1 MDTLHMLT
9 EPIRKANARRLQEET
24 NGLIKELFTPLYYKK
39 GGRQMYV
46 KIKRML
52 AVITRAKRR
61 ILYSKWKEVME
72 DKCAPCDS
80 YKHVHLSISGNKFGV
95 LIGSKNGQI

>member
-1 MDTLHMLT
+1 M
-9 EPIRKANARRLQEET
+9 
-24 NGLIKELFTPLYYKK
+24 PLYYKK
-39 GGRQMYV
+39 GSQMYV
-46 KIKRML
+46 KIKRKL

-80 YKHVHLSISGNKFGV
+80 YKHVHLSISGTILGDTNPASHARATRPDNN
-95 LIGSKNGQI
+95 IGS

>member
-1 MDTLHMLT
+1 M
-9 EPIRKANARRLQEET
+9 PIC
-24 NGLIKELFTPLYYKK
+24 YKK
-39 GGRQMYV
+39 GRQMYV
-46 KIKRML
+46 KIKRKF
-52 AVITRAKRR
+52 AVITRGKRR

-80 YKHVHLSISGNKFGV
+80 YKHVHLSISGTILGV

>member
-24 NGLIKELFTPLYYKK
+24 NGLIKELFMPLYYKK

-52 AVITRAKRR
+52 AVITRVKRR

-72 DKCAPCDS
+72 EKCAPCDS
-80 YKHVHLSISGNKFGV
+80 
-95 LIGSKNGQI
+95 

>member
-1 MDTLHMLT
+1 
-9 EPIRKANARRLQEET
+9 
-24 NGLIKELFTPLYYKK
+24 
-39 GGRQMYV
+39 MYV
-46 KIKRML
+46 KIKRKL

-80 YKHVHLSISGNKFGV
+80 KKHEHLSISGTKLGV